1 MILVGQYDSPYVRRV
16 AISLKLTGLQYT
28 RDTRSAFADA
38 EEMRR
43 INPLGR
49 IPSLVLDDGEV
60 LIDSAAILDYID
72 ELVGPERALLPA
84 RGAARRNALRIVALA
99 TGAIDKAGA
108 VVYERVLRPQEMIY
122 QPWLERCL
130 TQLTSGLAAL
140 DALPLTP
147 WYLGARP
154 MQPDITVGVLLG
166 YLLKSR
172 TVAGAFPAG
181 RYPNLEAVSA
191 ACEALPEFALTVP
204 SADETMPASAE
215 QQPVRGAS
223 V

>member
-16 AISLKLTGLQYT
+16 AISLKLAGLQFT
-28 RDTRSAFADA
+28 RDTRSVFADA
-38 EEMRR
+38 DEMRR

-72 ELVGPERALLPA
+72 ELVGPERSLLPA
-84 RGAARRNALRIVALA
+84 RGTSRRNALRIVALA

-108 VVYERVLRPQEMIY
+108 TAYERMLRPQECIY
-122 QPWLERCL
+122 LPWIERCL
-130 TQLTSGLAAL
+130 IQLASALAAL
-140 DALPLTP
+140 DALPLVP

-166 YLLKSR
+166 YLKLR
-172 TVAGAFPAG
+172 VADAFPTG
-181 RYPNLEAVSA
+181 RYPNLEALA
-191 ACEALPEFALTVP
+191 ATSEALPEFALTAP
-204 SADETMPASAE
+204 AADETMPA
-215 QQPVRGAS
+215 RGAEG
-223 V
+223 